1 MKLSKKRNS
10 DSSGLKKL
18 AVLFVLIAGT
28 LWGCIGIFVRRYN
41 ALGLSS
47 MQTVV
52 VRMVIASVIFTLFV
66 LIYKP
71 RLFKI
76 RLKDLWCFLGSGVI
90 SVGFFTYCYFT
101 SIELS
106 SLSVAAVLLYT
117 APAFVMLFSLIFFKE
132 KMTAAKAISLVL
144 AVLGCAM
151 TTGVIGGALTVTLS
165 GFLFGLGSGICY
177 ALYSIFSRFALDR
190 GYEPFTITLYT
201 FLFAAASCLA
211 VTDVRPVID
220 IVFADV
226 GSVLYAILFALVS
239 CVLPYVFYTFG
250 LKYISA
256 SAASIIATVEPV
268 VATVVGALIFGEPLA
283 VPFGY
288 LGVALVFLSV
298 VLINVKFK
306 RKNDA

>member
-1 MKLSKKRNS
+1 MKR
-10 DSSGLKKL
+10 L
-18 AVLFVLIAGT
+18 AVFFVLLAGT

-47 MQTVV
+47 MQTVA
-52 VRMVIASVIFTLFV
+52 VRMVIAAILFALFV
-66 LIYKP
+66 LIYKR
-71 RLFKI
+71 RLFI
-76 RLKDLWCFLGSGVI
+76 IHLKDIWIFIGSGVI
-90 SVGFFTYCYFT
+90 SVGLFTYCYFS

-132 KMTAAKAISLVL
+132 KMTIPKAISLML

-151 TTGVIGGALTVTLS
+151 TTGVIGGELNVTLA

-177 ALYSIFSRFALDR
+177 ALYSIFSRFALNR

-201 FLFAAASCLA
+201 FLFSAVFCLC
-211 VTDVRPVID
+211 VTDIRPVVKV
-220 IVFADV
+220 VFADW
-226 GSVLYAILFALVS
+226 GSAGYALLFALVS
-239 CVLPYVFYTFG
+239 CVLPYVFYTLG
-250 LKYISA
+250 LKYIA
-256 SAASIIATVEPV
+256 SSTASIIATVEPV
-268 VATVVGALIFGEPLA
+268 VATIIGAVVFSEPLN

-298 VLINVKFK
+298 VLINIKLPAK
-306 RKNDA
+306 SNKA

>member
-1 MKLSKKRNS
+1 MKKI
-10 DSSGLKKL
+10 
-18 AVLFVLIAGT
+18 AVLFVLLAGT

-47 MQTVV
+47 MQTVAI
-52 VRMVIASVIFTLFV
+52 RMVIAAVLFALFV
-66 LIYKP
+66 LIYNRK
-71 RLFKI
+71 LFVI
-76 RLKDLWCFLGSGVI
+76 RLRDLWIFLGSGVI

-132 KMTAAKAISLVL
+132 KMTVMKGISLAL

-151 TTGVIGGALTVTLS
+151 TTGVIGGALNVTLA
-165 GFLFGLGSGICY
+165 GFLFGIGSGVCY

-201 FLFAAASCLA
+201 FLFAAVFCLA
-211 VTDVRPVID
+211 VTDVRPVVD
-220 IVFADV
+220 VVFAD
-226 GSVLYAILFALVS
+226 GLSILYAVLFAAAS
-239 CVLPYVFYTFG
+239 CILPYVFYTLG
-250 LKYISA
+250 LKYIKPST
-256 SAASIIATVEPV
+256 ASIIATVEPV
-268 VATVVGALIFGEPLA
+268 VATVVGAAVFGEPLA

-298 VLINVKFK
+298 VLINV
-306 RKNDA
+306 RKVRS

>member
-1 MKLSKKRNS
+1 M
-10 DSSGLKKL
+10 KKL

-28 LWGCIGIFVRRYN
+28 LWGCIGIFVRHYN

-47 MQTVV
+47 MQTVTI
-52 VRMVIASVIFTLFV
+52 RMVIAAVLFAIFV

-71 RLFKI
+71 KLYKI
-76 RLKDLWCFLGSGVI
+76 RLRDLWIFLGSGVI

-132 KMTAAKAISLVL
+132 KMTVPKAISLVL

-151 TTGVIGGALTVTLS
+151 TTGVIGGQLNVTLA
-165 GFLFGLGSGICY
+165 GFLFGLGSGVCY
-177 ALYSIFSRFALDR
+177 ALYSIFSRFALNR

-201 FLFAAASCLA
+201 FIFAAISSVA
-211 VTDVRPVID
+211 VTDVVPVWRT
-220 IVFADV
+220 VTADLA
-226 GSVLYAILFALVS
+226 GIGYAVLFALVS
-239 CVLPYVFYTFG
+239 CVLPYVFYTLG
-250 LKYISA
+250 LKYIA
-256 SAASIIATVEPV
+256 SSTASIIATVEPV
-268 VATVVGALIFGEPLA
+268 VATIIGAVVFSEPLA
-283 VPFGY
+283 IPFGY

-306 RKNDA
+306 KRA

>member
-1 MKLSKKRNS
+1 M
-10 DSSGLKKL
+10 KKL
-18 AVLFVLIAGT
+18 AALFVLIAGT

-47 MQTVV
+47 IQTVTI
-52 VRMVIASVIFTLFV
+52 RMVIAAVLFAV
-66 LIYKP
+66 FLLIYKP
-71 RLFKI
+71 KLYKI
-76 RLKDLWCFLGSGVI
+76 RLRDLWIFLGSGVV

-132 KMTAAKAISLVL
+132 KLTVPKVISLVL

-151 TTGVIGGALTVTLS
+151 TTGVIGGSLNVTLA

-177 ALYSIFSRFALDR
+177 ALYSIFSRFALNR

-201 FLFAAASCLA
+201 FLFAAVASVA
-211 VTDVRPVID
+211 VTDVRPIVSV
-220 IVFADV
+220 VFADW
-226 GSVLYAILFALVS
+226 GSALFAVLFALVS
-239 CVLPYVFYTFG
+239 CVLPYVFYTLG
-250 LKYISA
+250 LKYITS
-256 SAASIIATVEPV
+256 STASIIATVEPV
-268 VATVVGALIFGEPLA
+268 VATIIGAVVFSEPLA

-298 VLINVKFK
+298 VLINLRFPSKK
-306 RKNDA
+306 PSR